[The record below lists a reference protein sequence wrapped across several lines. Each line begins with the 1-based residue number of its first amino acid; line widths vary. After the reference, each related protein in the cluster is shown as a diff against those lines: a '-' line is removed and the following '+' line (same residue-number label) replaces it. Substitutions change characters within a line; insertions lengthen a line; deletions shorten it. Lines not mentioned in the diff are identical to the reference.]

1 MGPPILWNLYRTW
14 VELFH
19 ELGPQPNA
27 RESELSSG
35 VHALINRFLSL
46 TVDVRWSVLSPAAVT
61 SLPGRPVT

>member
-1 MGPPILWNLYRTW
+1 